1 MVNKKTLI
9 ALSDA
14 LHVVNDVRNFLP
26 VQLHDMSLVLTISE
40 MLKDLPSVDAVELV
54 RCKDCQHGI
63 FDEEKGVW
71 KCVES
76 AEWDEGM
83 GDWFGFVVYH
93 PSDFYCANGERRH
106 NEN

>member
-1 MVNKKTLI
+1 
-9 ALSDA
+9 
-14 LHVVNDVRNFLP
+14 
-26 VQLHDMSLVLTISE
+26 

>member
-1 MVNKKTLI
+1 MSTNKRFIDLDVALANAYYDVHLPQSDVDIIHDFLLQQKTI
-9 ALSDA
+9 DA
-14 LHVVNDVRNFLP
+14 EEV
-26 VQLHDMSLVLTISE
+26 
-40 MLKDLPSVDAVELV
+40 V
-54 RCKDCQHGI
+54 RCKDCQHGV
-63 FDEEKGVW
+63 FDEGKGVW

-83 GDWFGFVVYH
+83 GDWFGFVAYH

>member
-1 MVNKKTLI
+1 MSTDKRFIDLDE
-9 ALSDA
+9 ALTKAYYDVHLPQSESDSI
-14 LHVVNDVRNFLP
+14 REFLL
-26 VQLHDMSLVLTISE
+26 QQKI
-40 MLKDLPSVDAVELV
+40 VDAVEVV
-54 RCKDCQHGI
+54 RCKNCQHGV

-76 AEWDEGM
+76 AEWDESM